1 MDRPHVVKS
10 CECCGWT
17 RWFPLHLYKYP
28 NGCLGRSILWKVD
41 GHIVTSCHQNHE
53 QSCGSNM
60 LAPKKRPSD
69 PHCCLCHHSNH
80 HYITPLHFEKIDSK
94 PTKHGT
100 FAMKQCWNID
110 AQGPQNTSLARFGS
124 TLVPSSMAQV
134 VAGFG
139 KTLAVWKALPVVFW
153 VSGSCG
159 AKPFW
164 TNNQEI
170 TDFHSLMENST
181 HLIINHFPFSKK
193 ITLRCGRNSRK
204 ENTRSK
210 NHGPFGIKA
219 NCKIPMGFCQVGRDL
234 LAMAGLGD
242 MELVRNKQLIENLNI
257 WMQTKI
263 HVLMTL
269 LLFQS
274 NHPCLC
280 SKWVVH
286 PVS

>member
-1 MDRPHVVKS
+1 MVKS

-193 ITLRCGRNSRK
+193 NIALREEFPERKHKVQKSWSFWHQSKLQNPDGFLPSGKRSSSYGWIGRHGASKEQTVDWKLEHLDANKNSCF
-204 ENTRSK
+204 NDVVAFS
-210 NHGPFGIKA
+210 IKPSM
-219 NCKIPMGFCQVGRDL
+219 PM
-234 LAMAGLGD
+234 
-242 MELVRNKQLIENLNI
+242 
-257 WMQTKI
+257 
-263 HVLMTL
+263 
-269 LLFQS
+269 
-274 NHPCLC
+274 
-280 SKWVVH
+280 
-286 PVS
+286 